1 MDNICR
7 TKYVSR
13 QRSRLKRWASAH
25 GYYYFALAT
34 QSTIMSVKAVL
45 GHAGQTYIK

>member
-25 GYYYFALAT
+25 GYYYYFAT